1 MLVGCGC
8 RGRMLARALADDG
21 WAVRGTSRT
30 AAGVAAIEEA
40 GAEGALA
47 DPDRL
52 GTVTER
58 LGDVTV
64 LAWLMGSVAGPAGEA
79 LNGERLERLLPK
91 LVDTP
96 VRGFVYEAAGA
107 GPAEALAAG
116 AGMVAAAS
124 ERWRIPVRVLRA
136 DTADPA
142 AWVEEAKGAVTG
154 VLSG

>member
-8 RGRMLARALADDG
+8 RGRMLATALMADG

-30 AAGVAAIEEA
+30 QDGADAIEA
-40 GAEGALA
+40 TGAEGVIA

-64 LAWLMGSVAGPAGEA
+64 LLWLLGAVPGGEGRK
-79 LNGERLERLLPK
+79 LNGDRLESLLPK

-96 VRGFVYEAAGA
+96 VRGFVYESAGTA
-107 GPAEALAAG
+107 PPDALAAG
-116 AGMVAAAS
+116 AGMTIAAA
-124 ERWRIPVRVLRA
+124 ERWRIPVRILRA
-136 DTADPA
+136 DPADPD
-142 AWVEEAKGAVTG
+142 AWVEEAKAAVAE
-154 VLSG
+154 VLG

>member
-8 RGRMLARALADDG
+8 RGRMLAGALAADG

-30 AAGVAAIEEA
+30 AEGADAIAAA
-40 GAEGALA
+40 GAEGVIA

-52 GTVTER
+52 GTITE
-58 LGDVTV
+58 LVGDVTV
-64 LAWLMGSVAGPAGEA
+64 LVWLMGAVTGPAGETV
-79 LNGERLERLLPK
+79 NGPRLESLLPK

-107 GPAEALAAG
+107 AAPDVLAAG
-116 AGMVAAAS
+116 AGMSIAAA

-136 DTADPA
+136 DPGDPEAWAEKAKA
-142 AWVEEAKGAVTG
+142 AVVG